1 MFKYLSFN
9 NTLTMP
15 KKQKILITAGLP
27 YANGPIHIGHLV
39 EYIGADI
46 YTRALKLMEE
56 DAIFCC
62 GDDTHGAPIEIKA
75 KEQGIKPEQLIKKVF
90 KEHIRDFKAFNIEFD
105 SYYTTNSKE
114 NKFYSNFIFNQ
125 AKKSGHIYQ
134 KDIEITYCNKC
145 KRTLPDRYVKGKCPK
160 CKAEDQYG
168 DVCEKCNATYKTTDL
183 IDPYCT
189 LCKSKPIRKL
199 SNHYFFRLSA
209 FSFKLKKWLETNK
222 ELQPEIKNYIF
233 DWIEK
238 GLEDWC
244 ISRDSPYFGFNI
256 PGEKDKYYYVWL
268 DAPIGYIASTANYC
282 KKHNKKADLY
292 WKSKTSKII
301 QFIGKDIIYFHFL
314 FWPAMLMAADFTL
327 PSSLIVHGFLTVNKE
342 KMSKSRGTFYT
353 AEEFSKLHNPEYL
366 RFYFARNLS
375 KDINDID
382 LSFNDF
388 EKVTNNE
395 LIANIGNF
403 CYRVTSFLDKNF
415 KGAIKDIDKNKK
427 LIEQVTKKI
436 EKVKE
441 NYSKFNLKEAVRNIL
456 EISDLGNKYFQ
467 EKEPWKLI
475 KTDKKKTHEV
485 LGLCINIVNVLAT
498 LTSPITPK
506 YSEELRK
513 QLALKELKLKDL
525 KFNLKN
531 HKTSKP
537 KIIISKIEVK
547 KMKEEFPLNLKV
559 AKIINVKEH
568 PDADKLI
575 ILDIDLG
582 SEKRTLV
589 AGLKNHYS
597 EEELKDKHIIVVTNL
612 KPAKLRGV
620 ESNGMLLAGDDGEN
634 VSVLTVNKS
643 KPGDQVYF
651 DGYDNSTAQITYDE
665 FLKVSM
671 KVKAGKVI
679 YNDKTLKT
687 DNEEITVE
695 KVKDGAKVR

>member
-1 MFKYLSFN
+1 
-9 NTLTMP
+9 
-15 KKQKILITAGLP
+15 
-27 YANGPIHIGHLV
+27 
-39 EYIGADI
+39 
-46 YTRALKLMEE
+46 
-56 DAIFCC
+56 
-62 GDDTHGAPIEIKA
+62 
-75 KEQGIKPEQLIKKVF
+75 
-90 KEHIRDFKAFNIEFD
+90 
-105 SYYTTNSKE
+105 
-114 NKFYSNFIFNQ
+114 
-125 AKKSGHIYQ
+125 
-134 KDIEITYCNKC
+134 
-145 KRTLPDRYVKGKCPK
+145 
-160 CKAEDQYG
+160 
-168 DVCEKCNATYKTTDL
+168 
-183 IDPYCT
+183 
-189 LCKSKPIRKL
+189 
-199 SNHYFFRLSA
+199 
-209 FSFKLKKWLETNK
+209 
-222 ELQPEIKNYIF
+222 
-233 DWIEK
+233 
-238 GLEDWC
+238 
-244 ISRDSPYFGFNI
+244 
-256 PGEKDKYYYVWL
+256 
-268 DAPIGYIASTANYC
+268 
-282 KKHNKKADLY
+282 
-292 WKSKTSKII
+292 
-301 QFIGKDIIYFHFL
+301 
-314 FWPAMLMAADFTL
+314 MAADFTL

-342 KMSKSRGTFYT
+342 KMSKSRGTLYT

-415 KGAIKDIDKNKK
+415 KGTIKDTDKNKK
-427 LIEQVTKKI
+427 LTEQITKKI

-475 KTDKKKTHEV
+475 KRDKKKTQEV

-498 LTSPITPK
+498 LISPITPK

-513 QLALKELKLKDL
+513 QLSLKELKLKDL

-547 KMKEEFPLNLKV
+547 KMNQTFPLNLKV
-559 AKIINVKEH
+559 AKIIDVKEH

-589 AGLKNHYS
+589 AGLKNHYA
-597 EEELKDKHIIVVTNL
+597 EEELKDKLIIVVTNL

-620 ESNGMLLAGDDGEN
+620 ESKGMLLAGDDGDN

-643 KPGDQVYF
+643 KPGDSVYF
-651 DGYDNSTAQITYDE
+651 DDYDNSTAQITYDE

-671 KVKAGKVI
+671 KVKNGKVI
-679 YNDKTLKT
+679 YNNKTLKT

-695 KVKDGAKVR
+695 KVKDGANVR